1 MLKLRIRKEISKKL
15 HQQNNVQR
23 LRKSQI
29 IQDRLFTLAEFKK
42 ANYVM
47 FYMATEEEVQTQKM
61 ILQAQKI
68 GKQILVPVIFKGDK
82 TIKVSLV
89 ENIDRDL
96 SQGPYGI
103 MQPKPECIRE
113 VPIGKIDLVVVPGVA
128 FDKHGNRLGRG
139 GGYYDRFLAGL
150 SPQVKRIGLAFDFQL
165 LKELPVVSHD
175 IPVTK
180 VISA

>member
-1 MLKLRIRKEISKKL
+1 MLKPGIRKEIKKKL
-15 HQQNNVQR
+15 RQQNNTQR
-23 LRKSQI
+23 LRKSRTI
-29 IQDRLFTLAEFKK
+29 KDKLFALTEFKK

-47 FYMATEEEVQTQKM
+47 FYVATEEEVQTQKM
-61 ILQAQKI
+61 ISAAQKI

-89 ENIDRDL
+89 ENINRDL

-103 MQPKPECIRE
+103 MQPKPDNIRE
-113 VPIGKIDLVVVPGVA
+113 VPIEKIDLVIVPGLA
-128 FDKHGNRLGRG
+128 FDQHGNRLGRG
-139 GGYYDRFLAGL
+139 GGYYDRFLANL
-150 SPQVKRIGLAFDFQL
+150 SHKVARIGLAFNFQL
-165 LKELPVVSHD
+165 LEKLSVVSHD